1 MLSFGQLFGSNF
13 WSSFKAQPSESIE
26 KLLSKDDCALSDL
39 LNDSDLLQECKNSNK
54 NLIKYLNR
62 EKIRELIDLITVLPE
77 ADEHNRGHKYPF
89 LANEVFNCDIT
100 EVIDRFF
107 ISPADDVVE
116 EEPDEQVIE
125 DDTNKFEPG
134 FEKDNDDS
142 NTDSEEEDN
151 HHEAEGEEHDDEH
164 EESEKKDVATD
175 SDAKKVD
182 ESAPEESK
190 VDAPEETI
198 KKEDDTVKEE
208 TKQEVQPQ
216 EEDVKVVEESKVE
229 TPVAEVENQQDDN
242 KDVAPENTQNESA
255 VANTENAQD
264 AASPAT
270 EETKVVEAV
279 KEESK
284 ESEVTPEV
292 VSNATEALLDNNQNE
307 QDSFNDSTQDNYSTH
322 ASEATTEMTVK
333 EEEKEPLSTNKY
345 DLIDYLNRFIETDDQ
360 LNDVLS
366 GYYARLCTILIQ
378 KKSDEV
384 AKYFFKNE
392 KLLYRLAY
400 HSYSKSITDTV
411 IKILDINTDKL
422 DLEEGEVARVRK
434 EFVHKLLERLADE
447 TSEVAYE
454 YSLNIFQIFNELTF
468 KRAFYTILIDDQV
481 VSKLRGVLFSATAPE
496 CSSNASIRIMNVLI
510 SHLRDHLS
518 NSTQSSDTQNHF
530 LDDNDE
536 VVMEDN
542 READQEQTKS
552 TEELLKDHSLVK
564 FFHNG
569 VIDHLVEL
577 LEKSPQ
583 TVTLDFQHSDNQF
596 VLGKKRLACVNLLES
611 LVELDD
617 IATRKRLQE
626 SNFYEFLFNLFLE
639 YRFNTFLHLH
649 LDNIFHRIL
658 KDPNTSNED
667 KVTFVKKLKIFEKLP
682 SFWSDNQHFAYPSQR
697 EFRH

>member
-26 KLLSKDDCALSDL
+26 KLLSKDDCALYDL
-39 LNDSDLLQECKNSNK
+39 LNDSDMLQECKNSNK

-77 ADEHNRGHKYPF
+77 VDEHNRGHKYPF

-107 ISPADDVVE
+107 ISPAEDVVE

-125 DDTNKFEPG
+125 DDTSNKFEPG

-142 NTDSEEEDN
+142 NTDSEEEEN
-151 HHEAEGEEHDDEH
+151 HNEAEGEGNEGEH
-164 EESEKKDVATD
+164 EETEKKDVATD
-175 SDAKKVD
+175 NDAKKD
-182 ESAPEESK
+182 NQSAPEESK
-190 VDAPEETI
+190 VDAPEETV
-198 KKEDDTVKEE
+198 KTENEVKKEE
-208 TKQEVQPQ
+208 TKEEVQPQ
-216 EEDVKVVEESKVE
+216 EEDAIENKNES
-229 TPVAEVENQQDDN
+229 PIAEVENQQDDN

-270 EETKVVEAV
+270 EEAKEIDAV

-292 VSNATEALLDNNQNE
+292 VSNTTEALLDHNENE
-307 QDSFNDSTQDNYSTH
+307 QDSYNDSTQDNYSTH
-322 ASEATTEMTVK
+322 ASEANTEITGK

-345 DLIDYLNRFIETDDQ
+345 DLIDYLNRFVETDDQ

-392 KLLYRLAY
+392 NLLYRLAY

-422 DLEEGEVARVRK
+422 DLGEGEVARIRK

-447 TSEVAYE
+447 NSEVSYE

-468 KRAFYTILIDDQV
+468 KRAFYTILIEDQV
-481 VSKLRGVLFSATAPE
+481 VIKLKEVLLNASAPE

-518 NSTQSSDTQNHF
+518 NSTQSSESQNNF
-530 LDDNDE
+530 MDDNDE

-667 KVTFVKKLKIFEKLP
+667 KVLFVQKLKIFEKLP

>member
-26 KLLSKDDCALSDL
+26 KLLSKDDCALYDL
-39 LNDSDLLQECKNSNK
+39 LNDSDMLQECKNSNK

-77 ADEHNRGHKYPF
+77 VDEHNRGHKYPF

-107 ISPADDVVE
+107 ISPAEDVVE

-125 DDTNKFEPG
+125 DDTSNKFEPG

-142 NTDSEEEDN
+142 NTDSEEEEN
-151 HHEAEGEEHDDEH
+151 HNEAEGEGNEGEH
-164 EESEKKDVATD
+164 EETEKKDVATD
-175 SDAKKVD
+175 SDAKKD
-182 ESAPEESK
+182 NQSAPEESK
-190 VDAPEETI
+190 VDAPEETV
-198 KKEDDTVKEE
+198 KTENEVKKEE
-208 TKQEVQPQ
+208 TKEEVQPQ
-216 EEDVKVVEESKVE
+216 EEDAIESKNE
-229 TPVAEVENQQDDN
+229 SPIAEVENQQDDN

-270 EETKVVEAV
+270 EEAKEIDAV

-292 VSNATEALLDNNQNE
+292 VSNTTEALLDHNENE
-307 QDSFNDSTQDNYSTH
+307 QDSYNDSTQDNYSTH
-322 ASEATTEMTVK
+322 ASEANTEITGK

-392 KLLYRLAY
+392 NLLYRLAY

-422 DLEEGEVARVRK
+422 DLGEGEVARIRK

-447 TSEVAYE
+447 NSEVSYE

-468 KRAFYTILIDDQV
+468 KRAFYTILIEDQV
-481 VSKLRGVLFSATAPE
+481 VIKLKEVLLNASAPE

-518 NSTQSSDTQNHF
+518 NSTQSSESQNNF
-530 LDDNDE
+530 MDDNDE

-667 KVTFVKKLKIFEKLP
+667 KVLFVQKLKIFEKLP

>member
-26 KLLSKDDCALSDL
+26 KLLSKDDCALYDL
-39 LNDSDLLQECKNSNK
+39 LNDSDMLQECKNSNK

-77 ADEHNRGHKYPF
+77 VDEHNRGHKYPF

-107 ISPADDVVE
+107 ISPAEDVVE

-125 DDTNKFEPG
+125 DDTSNKFEPG

-142 NTDSEEEDN
+142 NTDSEEEEN
-151 HHEAEGEEHDDEH
+151 HNEAEGEGNEGEH
-164 EESEKKDVATD
+164 EETEKKDVATD
-175 SDAKKVD
+175 SDAKKD
-182 ESAPEESK
+182 NQSAPEESK
-190 VDAPEETI
+190 VDAPEETV
-198 KKEDDTVKEE
+198 KTENEVKKEE
-208 TKQEVQPQ
+208 TKEEVQPQ
-216 EEDVKVVEESKVE
+216 EEDAIENKNES
-229 TPVAEVENQQDDN
+229 PIAEVENQQDDN

-270 EETKVVEAV
+270 EEAKEIDAV

-292 VSNATEALLDNNQNE
+292 VSNTTEALLDHNENE
-307 QDSFNDSTQDNYSTH
+307 QDSYNDSTQDNYSTH
-322 ASEATTEMTVK
+322 ASEANTEITGK

-392 KLLYRLAY
+392 NLLYRLAY

-422 DLEEGEVARVRK
+422 DLGEGEVARIRK

-447 TSEVAYE
+447 NSEVSYE

-468 KRAFYTILIDDQV
+468 KRAFYTILIEDQV
-481 VSKLRGVLFSATAPE
+481 VIKLKEVLLNASAPE

-518 NSTQSSDTQNHF
+518 NSTQSSESQNNF
-530 LDDNDE
+530 MDDNDE

-667 KVTFVKKLKIFEKLP
+667 KVLFVQKLKIFEKLP

>member
-26 KLLSKDDCALSDL
+26 KLLSKDDCALYDL
-39 LNDSDLLQECKNSNK
+39 LNDSDMLQECKNSNK

-77 ADEHNRGHKYPF
+77 VDEHNRGHKYPF

-107 ISPADDVVE
+107 ISPAEDVVE

-125 DDTNKFEPG
+125 DDTSNKFEPG

-142 NTDSEEEDN
+142 NTDSEEEEN
-151 HHEAEGEEHDDEH
+151 HNEAEGEGNEGEH
-164 EESEKKDVATD
+164 EETEKKDVATD
-175 SDAKKVD
+175 SDAKKD
-182 ESAPEESK
+182 NQSAPEESK
-190 VDAPEETI
+190 VDAPEETV
-198 KKEDDTVKEE
+198 KTENEVKKEE
-208 TKQEVQPQ
+208 TKEEVQPQ
-216 EEDVKVVEESKVE
+216 EEDAIESKNE
-229 TPVAEVENQQDDN
+229 SPIAEVENQQDDN

-270 EETKVVEAV
+270 EEAKEIDAV

-292 VSNATEALLDNNQNE
+292 VSNTTEALLDHNENE
-307 QDSFNDSTQDNYSTH
+307 QDSYNDSTQDNYSTH
-322 ASEATTEMTVK
+322 ASEANTEITGK

-392 KLLYRLAY
+392 NLLYRLAY

-422 DLEEGEVARVRK
+422 DLGEGEVARIRK

-447 TSEVAYE
+447 NSEVSYE

-468 KRAFYTILIDDQV
+468 KRAFYTILIEDQV
-481 VSKLRGVLFSATAPE
+481 VIKLKEVLLNASAPE

-518 NSTQSSDTQNHF
+518 NSTQSSESQNNF
-530 LDDNDE
+530 MDDNDE

-542 READQEQTKS
+542 REVDQEQTKS

-667 KVTFVKKLKIFEKLP
+667 KVLFVQKLKIFEKLP